1 MWEIIDIKETE
12 IMISVS
18 MIIKIKRDIREIKL
32 IKTIIIKDE
41 EMINFEIL

>member
-1 MWEIIDIKETE
+1 
-12 IMISVS
+12 